1 MESHACRAIRVI
13 SCRRKMFFNLILV
26 FQGSYRGSWEVV
38 DEGSRQT
45 KIPLSVMQCVLGE
58 EDSKEGPHK

>member
-1 MESHACRAIRVI
+1 MESQACRAIRVI
-13 SCRRKMFFNLILV
+13 SCRRKMFFNLIQV

-45 KIPLSVMQCVLGE
+45 EIPLSVMQCVLGE
-58 EDSKEGPHK
+58 EDGKEGPHK